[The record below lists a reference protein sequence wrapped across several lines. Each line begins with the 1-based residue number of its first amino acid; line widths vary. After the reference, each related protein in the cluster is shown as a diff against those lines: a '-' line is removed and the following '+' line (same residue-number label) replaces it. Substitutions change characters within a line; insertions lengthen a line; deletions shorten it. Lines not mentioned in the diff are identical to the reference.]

1 VKPSPAKTAAGLT
14 PLENKPSLHN
24 DLADDID
31 AVDRSGLFDDQFYA
45 RVSGAEGNR
54 RELVRH
60 YLMYGESE
68 LLSPSGDF
76 DIVFYRL
83 ANPDVVKNGMSPLL
97 HYIRHGRPE
106 GRYPNQ
112 KRLSVDVAKIEATGL
127 FDHRL
132 FSHRYKAVGSS
143 GLTDVEFY
151 LMGDVV
157 LPGNAFF
164 DEEFYV
170 DAYEDARDY
179 PGKPLLHYIAVGMR
193 QSRVATPEELRQ
205 RRLAMRELFDAE
217 YYLAQFPAGERPTD
231 PLDHYILHGAR
242 LGLDPSP
249 DFSVD
254 YYLRR
259 NADISEKGI
268 DAFYH
273 YALHGRA
280 EGRKARPNFSDW
292 FKRGKRK
299 VDRSK
304 PTIVI
309 ANHEAS
315 RTGAPLVG
323 LTVGAKLAERYNV
336 IVLLGRG
343 GPLEIDFLEY
353 SCMVVVGQPTTLDA
367 EYLLAEIA
375 ATHDV
380 AAILLNSVE
389 TAEYAFG
396 SLYAKIP
403 SVALLHEFA
412 EYTLPAG
419 KMTRVVQAVDRV
431 VVPADLI
438 WDSVQREV
446 AFHCGGGPANNVV
459 VRPQGYLPQLPQ
471 HEELHDLT
479 RHELLSVLGID
490 DPENTKVVLGAGFVQ
505 MRKGI
510 DLFVQTAAEMR
521 ELWGDKVRFVW
532 VGDGYDPGT
541 DIYYSTWVADM
552 VRRLDLEGHVF
563 FLRHQAS
570 LKVLF
575 DFADVFYLPS
585 RLDPFPN
592 VVLDAFKADKA
603 VVCFDRA
610 TGVAAVLNSGEA
622 RGEAVPYCDV
632 RAAARAL
639 IEYAQPA
646 GDDDT
651 RSSSRF
657 VDETFDF
664 DAYVQF
670 IGEQLEIAQR
680 LRRELTHSAR
690 RIVESD
696 AFDLP
701 FHDGKVARDSGG
713 DLQRA
718 VIEYVAHGAKGLSVC
733 NARPGFSDGLYWNS
747 QPNRKRDRPPLD
759 LALTTASPPGTVP
772 TTHRC
777 VELDPGKWV
786 PAFTG
791 NAALHLH
798 LHYTD
803 LAADFAAR
811 LEAAKCRADLFVTTT
826 SQQKRLEAEYAFRRY
841 KLGRVRVIEVP
852 NRGRDIGPLLVG
864 AKSHL
869 RSGNY
874 DIIGHLHGKRSAAVD
889 SDMGD
894 RWRTFLT
901 DTLLGD
907 RDTLRQIWS
916 LFEADRRLGLVF
928 AEDRHSVGWTKNWTV
943 AEKLAQ
949 RLVPPP
955 DLPDFP
961 MFPLGTMFWAR
972 AAALEPLW
980 TLDFDPDDF
989 PVEPAPYDGTI
1000 LHAIERML
1008 PAVTESTGHSW
1019 CTVYRPGSGW

>member
-1 VKPSPAKTAAGLT
+1 
-14 PLENKPSLHN
+14 LHN
-24 DLADDID
+24 DLADDIE
-31 AVDRSGLFDDQFYA
+31 AVDRSALFDEQYYA
-45 RVSGAEGNR
+45 RVSGSAGSR
-54 RELVRH
+54 RELARH

-76 DIVFYRL
+76 DIGFYRL
-83 ANPDVVKNGMSPLL
+83 ANPDVVANGMSALL
-97 HYIRHGRPE
+97 HYIRYGQAE

-112 KRLSVDVAKIEATGL
+112 KRLSFDVAKVESSGL
-127 FDHRL
+127 FDHRI
-132 FSHRYKAVGSS
+132 FSQRFKAVGSS
-143 GLTDVEFY
+143 GLTDIEFY
-151 LMGDVV
+151 LMSDVP
-157 LPGNAFF
+157 LPSSALF
-164 DEEFYV
+164 DEDFYAG
-170 DAYEDARDY
+170 AYDDVKDY
-179 PGKPLLHYIAVGMR
+179 PKKPLLHYITIGMAEAR
-193 QSRVATPEELRQ
+193 APTADELLQ
-205 RRLAMRELFDAE
+205 RRLATRDLFDAD
-217 YYLAQFPAGERPTD
+217 YYLAQLPPGERPAD
-231 PLDHYILHGAR
+231 PLEHYILTGAR
-242 LGLDPSP
+242 LGFDPCP
-249 DFSVD
+249 EFSID
-254 YYLRR
+254 YYFRR
-259 NADISEKGI
+259 NPDLRGKGI
-268 DAFYH
+268 DGFYH
-273 YALHGRA
+273 YALHGKS
-280 EGRKARPNFSDW
+280 EGRKARPIFSGW
-292 FKRGKRK
+292 FRRGKRK
-299 VDRSK
+299 LDRSK
-304 PTIVI
+304 ATIVI

-336 IVLLGRG
+336 IVILGRG

-353 SCMVVVGQPTTLDA
+353 SCTVVVGAPSGLDA
-367 EYLLAEIA
+367 EYLLKEIA
-375 ATHDV
+375 AAYDV

-389 TAEYAFG
+389 TAEFAFG
-396 SLYAKIP
+396 SLYAQIP

-412 EYTLPAG
+412 EYTLPPG

-438 WDSVQREV
+438 WESVQREV
-446 AFHCGGGPANNVV
+446 ALHCGGGPANNIV

-479 RHELLSVLGID
+479 RDELLALLGID

-505 MRKGI
+505 MRKGV

-521 ELWGDKVRFVW
+521 DLWGDKVRFVW
-532 VGDGYDPGT
+532 VGDGYEPGV
-541 DIYYSTWVADM
+541 DVQYSTWVADM
-552 VRRLDLEGHVF
+552 VRRLDLEQHVY

-570 LKVLF
+570 LSVLF

-610 TGVAAVLNSGEA
+610 TGVAAVLNSGDA
-622 RGEAVPYCDV
+622 RGAAVPYCDV

-639 IEYAQPA
+639 IEYAEPPDA
-646 GDDDT
+646 AA
-651 RSSSRF
+651 RSNSRF
-657 VDETFDF
+657 VDDAFAF
-664 DAYVQF
+664 DAYVEF

-680 LRRELTHSAR
+680 LRRELAHWATCIA
-690 RIVESD
+690 ESD
-696 AFDLP
+696 AFDVR
-701 FHDGKVARDSGG
+701 FHEGTSAPVSQA
-713 DLQRA
+713 DLERA
-718 VIEYVAHGAKGLSVC
+718 VIDYAAHGVKGLSVC
-733 NARPGFSDGLYWNS
+733 NARPGFSDGLYWNAHPS
-747 QPNRKRDRPPLD
+747 GMRDRPA
-759 LALTTASPPGTVP
+759 LADALIAESPPA
-772 TTHRC
+772 THRC
-777 VELDPGKWV
+777 VELDPGKWA

-811 LEAAKCRADLFVTTT
+811 LEAARCRADLFITTT
-826 SQQKRLEAEYAFRRY
+826 SPQKRLEIEYAFRRY
-841 KLGRVRVIEVP
+841 KLGRVRVVEVP

-864 AKSHL
+864 VKSYL

-907 RDTLRQIWS
+907 RDNVRQIWS
-916 LFEADRRLGLVF
+916 LFETDRKLGLVF
-928 AEDRHSVGWTKNWTV
+928 AEDRHSVGWTKNRNV

-955 DLPDFP
+955 DLADFP
-961 MFPLGTMFWAR
+961 LFPLGTMFWAR
-972 AAALEPLW
+972 PGALEPLW
-980 TLDFDPDDF
+980 KLDFTPEDF

-1008 PAVTESTGHSW
+1008 PTVAESAGYSW
-1019 CTVYRPGSGW
+1019 STVHKPGSTW